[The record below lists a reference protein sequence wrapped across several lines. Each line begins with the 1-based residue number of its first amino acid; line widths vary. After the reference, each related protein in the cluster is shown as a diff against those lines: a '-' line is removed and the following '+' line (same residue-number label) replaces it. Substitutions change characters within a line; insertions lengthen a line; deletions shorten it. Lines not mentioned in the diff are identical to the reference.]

1 MFWIGSIKNKKII
14 YYKIIDQWTGS
25 LVVIS
30 LLINL
35 LLNEKLTNHVQINGS
50 YEKTII
56 EYDLR
61 EETISETIC
70 IIKKRNLSILC

>member
-1 MFWIGSIKNKKII
+1 M
-14 YYKIIDQWTGS
+14 
-25 LVVIS
+25 IS

-61 EETISETIC
+61 EETIC
-70 IIKKRNLSILC
+70 DYIKKGICLFCVSLLSSE